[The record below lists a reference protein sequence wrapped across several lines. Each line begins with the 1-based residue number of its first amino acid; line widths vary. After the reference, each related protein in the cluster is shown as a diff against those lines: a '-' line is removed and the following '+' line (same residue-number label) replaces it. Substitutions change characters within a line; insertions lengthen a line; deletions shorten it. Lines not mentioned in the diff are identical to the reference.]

1 MGSFKAIET
10 EKILLTDQGVGVI
23 FFEIKKR
30 SPILAHLRDSLIN
43 H

>member
-10 EKILLTDQGVGVI
+10 GIILLTDQGVGVI
-23 FFEIKKR
+23 FEKYNKKE
-30 SPILAHLRDSLIN
+30 ILAHLRDSLMI